1 MTKTKTK
8 TKTKGLT
15 KTKGKGKRNDASAG
29 SSTFLFPLF
38 EVRELHRLQL
48 PREVAVEGAVW
59 ENIDLDPPPGMAES
73 LDEVRR
79 MLVMEEELA
88 ANPTHQAIILR
99 EAGLDLTAYTRP
111 IGIEDTGGYDA
122 TKTLFLTVLKL
133 TEYIGLIYKDRFN
146 RPRPNQI
153 DPRLRPLLPNPPH
166 ASYPSNHSFQ
176 SFTIADIF
184 AEIYR
189 GRSKGD
195 ELRAEG
201 VVGQLVVLTKPSAA
215 SVEAG
220 HGPVV
225 LLGVITPVPADAIQ
239 QLEIV
244 VADFVRE
251 LADRQQGANPS
262 MTVTAAIAA
271 SSTQPTLVAG
281 SRLRSALGWV
291 LLGVIV
297 GLLSYAAAERWLPHA
312 TGHRRNRQLTTR
324 FAPKLH
330 FREH

>member
-1 MTKTKTK
+1 MLPGEMGSERTSRTPSATE
-8 TKTKGLT
+8 TRCRRLAMIVACAVVVAGAAAVA
-15 KTKGKGKRNDASAG
+15 RNPKEYVASA
-29 SSTFLFPLF
+29 TL
-38 EVRELHRLQL
+38 VI
-48 PREVAVEGAVW
+48 V
-59 ENIDLDPPPGMAES
+59 DPPSIP
-73 LDEVRR
+73 
-79 MLVMEEELA
+79 ELE
-88 ANPTHQAIILR
+88 AI
-99 EAGLDLTAYTRP
+99 TNT
-111 IGIEDTGGYDA
+111 T
-122 TKTLFLTVLKL
+122 
-133 TEYIGLIYKDRFN
+133 
-146 RPRPNQI
+146 I
-153 DPRLRPLLPNPPH
+153 DPTTRSWLANYGDP
-166 ASYPSNHSFQ
+166 
-176 SFTIADIF
+176 TVVADIF

-297 GLLSYAAAERWLPHA
+297 WLLSYAAAERWLPHA